1 VSDSYWLTLVVLVCL
16 TVLVSATRASMENVH
31 QQNLIALR
39 EERQKLV
46 ERTFKLLEAPHFS
59 LALRLGEMVL
69 DFMLAG
75 MLWLAIVNIWSGLT
89 SWVIVLVGMVLAA
102 LFVFGI
108 NSVVIGVVLRSPEKW
123 ALRLNGMG
131 GLLYALA
138 TPFIGLVKKIKPPSS
153 EDQSPLGAVTDDE
166 LKTWVEGGQTKGSLE
181 VVERKMIYSIF
192 HLSDTLCRE
201 IMVPRIDVLALESQ
215 TDLPDAI
222 REITSRGHSR
232 VPVYEENI
240 DNIIG
245 ILYAKDLLKVKLD
258 DGEPGNIRYL
268 LRPAYFVPEAKKVD
282 ELLREMQ
289 EKRVHLAI
297 VVDEYGGMAGL
308 VTLEDIVEEI
318 VGEIRDE
325 YDASEEKPY
334 ELVGED
340 EYLFSGR
347 VDVEDVNDLL
357 GTHLT
362 REVADTLGGFIY
374 GEIGRVPVE
383 GEQVNVEG
391 WMLSI
396 EQVLGRRIRRVRA
409 KRLPEQ
415 QTKEENHNNESGS

>member
-1 VSDSYWLTLVVLVCL
+1 VSDSYWLTLIILVCL
-16 TVLVSATRASMENVH
+16 AVLVNATRASMENVH
-31 QQNLIALR
+31 QQKLIALR

-59 LALRLGEMVL
+59 LALRLGEIVL

-75 MLWLAIVNIWSGLT
+75 MVWLAMINVFGTLT
-89 SWVIVLVGMVLAA
+89 SWGFILAGMLLAA
-102 LFVFGI
+102 LVIFGI
-108 NSVVIGVVLRSPEKW
+108 NSVMAGMVLRSPEKW

-131 GLLYALA
+131 SLLYGLA
-138 TPFIGLVKKIKPPSS
+138 TPFIGLVTKIKPFSA
-153 EDQSPLGAVTDDE
+153 EDESPLGAVTDDE

-201 IMVPRIDVLALESQ
+201 IMVPRIDVMALESQ

-245 ILYAKDLLKVKLD
+245 ILYAKDLLKVKLEND
-258 DGEPGNIRYL
+258 EPGNIHSL
-268 LRPAYFVPEAKKVD
+268 LRPTYFVPEAKKVD

-289 EKRVHLAI
+289 EKRVHLAV

-334 ELVGED
+334 ELVGDD
-340 EYLFSGR
+340 EYIFSGR
-347 VDVEDVNDLL
+347 VDVDDVNDLL

-383 GEQVNVEG
+383 GEQVNVED
-391 WMLSI
+391 WVLSI

-409 KRLPEQ
+409 KRLPQ
-415 QTKEENHNNESGS
+415 QRTGEENQSDESGS